1 MAAISAIFVVTHS
14 KFRVESIFRIDAR
27 SQLTAK
33 N

>member
-1 MAAISAIFVVTHS
+1 MAAICSLFVVTHS
-14 KFRVESIFRIDAR
+14 AVRLVTIFRIDAR